1 MILEHEQSQAFLFL
15 TYVKCFS
22 FVSLS
27 PLNYCYLDW
36 FLGAD
41 LASDGHLDT
50 PLLGRHIVISSSRV
64 GEEVLARAVNHLC

>member
-15 TYVKCFS
+15 TYVECFS

-27 PLNYCYLDW
+27 PFNSYLDW
-36 FLGAD
+36 FLVAD

-64 GEEVLARAVNHLC
+64 EEEVLARAVNHLC

>member
-1 MILEHEQSQAFLFL
+1 MHTYDM

-36 FLGAD
+36 FLVAD

-64 GEEVLARAVNHLC
+64 GEEEVLATAVNHLCEHC

>member
-15 TYVKCFS
+15 TYVERFS
-22 FVSLS
+22 FVS
-27 PLNYCYLDW
+27 NYCYLDW

-64 GEEVLARAVNHLC
+64 GEEVLARAVNHLCEHC